1 MLDLARVNQQISRM
15 AVEQQLVAEDRLKRL
30 DKALGQLALESE
42 RLPGFIRK
50 LQASKTSWL
59 LAGIRESLDNTYAL
73 PPRPLA
79 ITVVA
84 TDGSQIAP
92 SHHEVIPAFLL
103 NISTVVLHYG
113 TGERAELSRPADST
127 VRRGAFRR
135 DPADLPDRLDELLR
149 LLADAPFGAGHPRD
163 RLLHQG
169 SPEVVGT
176 PLEDQLAVVHAH
188 LHP

>member
-15 AVEQQLVAEDRLKRL
+15 AVEQQLVAEDGLKRL
-30 DKALGQLALESE
+30 DKALGQLALESG

-103 NISTVVLHYG
+103 NISAVVLHYG
-113 TGERAELSRPADST
+113 TGERGEVRST
-127 VRRGAFRR
+127 
-135 DPADLPDRLDELLR
+135 P
-149 LLADAPFGAGHPRD
+149 
-163 RLLHQG
+163 
-169 SPEVVGT
+169 T
-176 PLEDQLAVVHAH
+176 PLYRDGDLYPHHCGHAVA
-188 LHP
+188 

>member
-1 MLDLARVNQQISRM
+1 M
-15 AVEQQLVAEDRLKRL
+15 
-30 DKALGQLALESE
+30 
-42 RLPGFIRK
+42 RK

-59 LAGIRESLDNTYAL
+59 LAGIRESLENTYAL

-113 TGERAELSRPADST
+113 TGERAELSST
-127 VRRGAFRR
+127 PTLFYRDEDLYTDYGGQRVQVTGDLLGMRRTLMECQASAAASDACPGEWTSYLRAVRRQF
-135 DPADLPDRLDELLR
+135 DP
-149 LLADAPFGAGHPRD
+149 LA
-163 RLLHQG
+163 
-169 SPEVVGT
+169 T
-176 PLEDQLAVVHAH
+176 
-188 LHP
+188 